1 MRLSLALTVDYNRE
15 DHYSLDESRT
25 LEFECDVQVARFV
38 QVQARHIIRDIDL
51 VVHYYICN
59 HSPHDG
65 YDESPERRVVK
76 RGGEITGHGKS
87 DLALALVIGVCETD

>member
-1 MRLSLALTVDYNRE
+1 MTPSLVLTVDKNCE

-25 LEFECDVQVARFV
+25 LDFQCDIQVAPFV

-51 VVHYYICN
+51 VVHYRICY

-65 YDESPERRVVK
+65 YDESPERRVVSV
-76 RGGEITGHGKS
+76 GGEVIGHSKS